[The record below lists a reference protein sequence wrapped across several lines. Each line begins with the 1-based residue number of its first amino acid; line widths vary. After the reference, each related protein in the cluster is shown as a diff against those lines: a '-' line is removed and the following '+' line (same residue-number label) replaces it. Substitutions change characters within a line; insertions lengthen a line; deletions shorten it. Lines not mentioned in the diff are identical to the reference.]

1 MWNGYAILV
10 NLPIFH
16 YNRSFILF
24 YFLLKAT
31 FLRLLL
37 LLSCSVV
44 SDSLLSLGLQYYRL
58 PCPSL
63 SPGVCLNSCPLNPW
77 CIQPSYSLFLIVL
90 WSFQLFFWLRIVW
103 YVIFNISFLTFL
115 YLKQVFVYILYR
127 LCLSPSL
134 TFLHNLNISVHSL
147 EYLSHLH
154 LMQMFIWLHL
164 NHHLPFNLYVYN
176 MFFFF
181 FPAYIWIILMVCD
194 YILSALLEYYLWL
207 FL

>member
-1 MWNGYAILV
+1 MSIESMMH
-10 NLPIFH
+10 PT
-16 YNRSFILF
+16 ILF
-24 YFLLKAT
+24 SVSNSIMEFST
-31 FLRLLL
+31 F
-37 LLSCSVV
+37 
-44 SDSLLSLGLQYYRL
+44 
-58 PCPSL
+58 
-63 SPGVCLNSCPLNPW
+63 
-77 CIQPSYSLFLIVL
+77 FLIKNCVVCH
-90 WSFQLFFWLRIVW
+90 FQHI
-103 YVIFNISFLTFL
+103 FLTFL
-115 YLKQVFVYILYR
+115 YLKQVFVYILYK

-194 YILSALLEYYLWL
+194 YILSALLEYYL
-207 FL
+207 